1 MNFINENDNINE
13 MNTWIKMIFITK
25 INNIN

>member
-13 MNTWIKMIFITK
+13 MNTWIKMIFMTK